1 MTEPPML
8 YSAADGWRRRGTVVS
23 AQRTLVNIRIPACRP
38 GWLVKIQAR
47 GGHAFARVR
56 SSSAITATCELLVD
70 RPGVGPGDIVEC
82 DGAEVGAYVG
92 GALCGAE
99 TNAWGES
106 ADLAQGGRF
115 VAMPAPP
122 PPSARDRVAIERP
135 LLTGIPAIDLFAT
148 LGYGQRIALFA
159 GAGVGKSSL
168 VRRIVAHAR
177 VDARV
182 VALIGERGREAR
194 ETADALRT
202 TRAWPATTIVC
213 SPAGSPALERV
224 AALHTATAQ
233 AEWLRSRGLDVL
245 LVVDSLTRT
254 AHAMRELALA
264 GGEPPAQRGYPPSV
278 AADLSAAVERTGA
291 IGNGTITAVYAVL
304 VDGDDR
310 TEPVS
315 DAIRGMLDGHIV
327 LDRAIA
333 DAGRFPPIDV
343 LRSLSRLM
351 PALST
356 RQHRRDAA
364 LCRRALDA
372 LERAQDLFALGAYQP
387 GGDPLLDAAVSVR
400 GELES
405 LVHDGDAEA
414 GDDAFARLRAV
425 ASALETAA

>member
-1 MTEPPML
+1 MTEPPKF
-8 YSAADGWRRRGTVVS
+8 YAAADGWCRRGTVVS
-23 AQRTLVNIRIPACRP
+23 AQRMLVNVRIPACRP
-38 GWLVKIQAR
+38 GWLVKIHAR
-47 GGHAFARVR
+47 GGQAFARVR
-56 SSSAITATCELLVD
+56 SSSAINATCELLVE
-70 RPGVGPGDIVEC
+70 RAGVGPGDVVEC
-82 DGAEVGAYVG
+82 DGAEMGAFVG
-92 GALCGAE
+92 GGICGAE
-99 TNAWGES
+99 TDAWG
-106 ADLAQGGRF
+106 DGVDDAQHGRF
-115 VAMPAPP
+115 VAMSAPP
-122 PPSARDRVAIERP
+122 PPSARDRVAIDRT
-135 LLTGIPAIDLFAT
+135 LQTGIAAIDLFAT

-168 VRRIVAHAR
+168 LRRIVAHAR

-194 ETADALRT
+194 ETADALRA
-202 TRAWPATTIVC
+202 TRAWPTTTIVC
-213 SPAGSPALERV
+213 APAGSPAPERV

-264 GGEPPAQRGYPPSV
+264 GGESPAQRGYPPSV
-278 AADLSAAVERTGA
+278 TADLSAAVERTGA

-333 DAGRFPPIDV
+333 DAGRFPAIDV

-351 PALST
+351 PTLAT
-356 RQHRRDAA
+356 QQHRRDAA
-364 LCRRALDA
+364 LGRRALDA
-372 LERAQDLFALGAYQP
+372 LERARDLFALGAYQP
-387 GGDPLLDAAVSVR
+387 GGDPWLDAAVSIR
-400 GELES
+400 DQLES

-414 GDDAFARLRAV
+414 GDDAFARLRAI
-425 ASALETAA
+425 ACALETVA